1 MQVADLCIRLL
12 MNMLLMLVVLL
23 HLSYSLKDD
32 AVFPQVFPNR
42 QQHFEHGTINVSCE
56 GLNGLKGWRVL
67 RRVKGTVKPCA
78 ATWDKSTG
86 PCTITPAYV
95 VMDSG
100 EYWCEMGG
108 IKKSN
113 SINITVTSGFVILE
127 SPVPSVME
135 GDNVTLCCREKQ
147 TSSSLSATFYKDG
160 IFLGSSA
167 RREIT
172 IDAVSKSDEGLYK
185 CSITG
190 AGESPESWVTVR
202 AHHEEP
208 HPSPTHPPQPFM
220 TQTLSIC
227 VSVVLVSLLV
237 LMGLRQWRK
246 HHTTTRDAP
255 TSPSCSQ
262 PPSSSITVY
271 EDVGVSVPQGTRNTS
286 VTKQK
291 RRRGCRNENVA
302 DPNNATYAAIS
313 VKRKDGVSKES
324 DVSDPITST
333 YAVVM
338 RRTETGC

>member
-1 MQVADLCIRLL
+1 MQVADLCIRLS
-12 MNMLLMLVVLL
+12 MNMLLLLVVQL

-32 AVFPQVFPNR
+32 AIFPQVFPNR

-113 SINITVTSGFVILE
+113 SVNITVTSGSVILE

-135 GDNVTLCCREKQ
+135 EDNVTLRCREKQ

-160 IFLGSSA
+160 ISMGSSA

-172 IDAVSKSDEGLYK
+172 IAGVSKSDEGLYK
-185 CSITG
+185 CSISG
-190 AGESPESWVTVR
+190 AGESPESWLTVKDQSSISEDLSKFVPCTEPVESSTFE
-202 AHHEEP
+202 ADHEEP
-208 HPSPTHPPQPFM
+208 HSFPTHCLQLHM
-220 TQTLSIC
+220 LLRIC
-227 VSVVLVSLLV
+227 VSIVLVSLLV

-246 HHTTTRDAP
+246 NHTTTRDDP

-262 PPSSSITVY
+262 HSFL
-271 EDVGVSVPQGTRNTS
+271 
-286 VTKQK
+286 
-291 RRRGCRNENVA
+291 
-302 DPNNATYAAIS
+302 
-313 VKRKDGVSKES
+313 
-324 DVSDPITST
+324 
-333 YAVVM
+333 
-338 RRTETGC
+338 